1 MMNTSTLFGMSLN
14 PIRLWSEFA
23 WKAGEMLLSSA
34 QVIGYRSNR
43 MMSAGMTPD
52 ATDRREMALMGEE
65 KLAAAV
71 ESAHAMAQGS
81 LDLNRQF
88 AAFISRQ
95 MLTGVTSMLSLAASR
110 SPQHSVIRQRKLA
123 KDILTHSVV
132 AASQVASSSAR
143 VVQKGLDP
151 IRSRVKGNVKRL
163 AKRQGR

>member
-1 MMNTSTLFGMSLN
+1 
-14 PIRLWSEFA
+14 
-23 WKAGEMLLSSA
+23 
-34 QVIGYRSNR
+34 
-43 MMSAGMTPD
+43 
-52 ATDRREMALMGEE
+52 
-65 KLAAAV
+65 
-71 ESAHAMAQGS
+71 MAQGS